1 MRSMIGTCFG
11 VFALLL
17 ARQTA
22 HAEGYGGPDHLWM
35 LWAGSHH
42 PLGIAWD
49 NPEWH
54 GVRSST
60 HIWFGFGMEQP
71 ITVTLPLALLG
82 PLTVCVLAAVVYGL
96 CNYFNKSKHH
106 DQ

>member
-42 PLGIAWD
+42 PLGIAWED
-49 NPEWH
+49 PEWD
-54 GVRSST
+54 GVRSS
-60 HIWFGFGMEQP
+60 IQISFGLGMRPPVEM
-71 ITVTLPLALLG
+71 TLPLAVLG